1 MKRWTDAHGI
11 PHTEFDGIE
20 EITPD
25 SLGPIV
31 DELFGQVAKNET
43 ATIVTVPVVT
53 DDTLTLATECAEH
66 LDYLTGVIHDQ
77 GIRDWLNDASI
88 HLRELVAAVR
98 VYQDGAA

>member
-1 MKRWTDAHGI
+1 MRRWTDAHGV
-11 PHTEFDGIE
+11 PHVEFDGVE

-25 SLGPIV
+25 ALGLIV
-31 DELFGQVAKNET
+31 DDLFGAAKD
-43 ATIVTVPVVT
+43 APVTSEPVVT
-53 DDTLTLATECAEH
+53 ENTLKLASDCADH